1 MNTTALVEQLK
12 DAGED
17 FEFYPT
23 TREMVKMIW
32 DHRRRKWDDGS
43 PHIDDFGAV
52 LDIGCGTC
60 NFRRWVHEFN
70 AETAK
75 EPDGD
80 RKTVGMSHYYVMEKS
95 LILLDRLEPDVVVLG
110 TDFNAATLIDK
121 PVDTIFCNPPY
132 REFEN
137 WAARIITESTCKDI
151 YLIIPRRWRK
161 SEKIMLALK
170 QMKLSLELHEVKHY
184 DFLTVYKETMT
195 DVEVIGSADFLD
207 AERAARAKVDILHI
221 CKKYTAKDAA
231 FDRFFDEIFGMPEST
246 KGKYDFEYQ
255 ERQSEAAAIKAELM
269 TGRDKIEILCRG
281 FEEKQ
286 KQLFE
291 HFKTICNLDAGV
303 LDAIGVK
310 KDAVKAAL
318 KKNFEGLKNLYWE
331 AAFDCLEE
339 ITSRLTSQSRKSL
352 LSRFALLKTVDFT
365 PSNIYA
371 LLVWVIKNAN
381 RYTES
386 QMIDFF
392 MALSSKE
399 NVRNYVSNK
408 RVFEEDRWRYTS
420 QENRHTHYT
429 LDYRIIVTKYALPG
443 EAGYEWHDSTVRD
456 VFHAKIGDICTV
468 ANNLGFP
475 VGLIDIPRAYGAR
488 GEAKTTIKGKPETLF
503 EFRCYQNGNVHIK
516 FNMEFMKALN
526 VAVARKLGWIHNAA
540 DIAREFTPEMA
551 QGAER
556 YFDAFKGLSLEAGA
570 RLLLPEPEPEQKAPA
585 PSPEPEAKKEPEP
598 TARTAAKPE
607 RDFIDGSLF

>member
-12 DAGED
+12 TEGED

-23 TREMVKMIW
+23 TREMVKTIW
-32 DHRRRKWDDGS
+32 NHRRRKWSDGS
-43 PHIDDFGAV
+43 PKIDSFGAV

-60 NFRRWVHEFN
+60 NFRRWVREFDEE
-70 AETAK
+70 AAK
-75 EPDGD
+75 EPNGD
-80 RKTVGMSHYYVMEKS
+80 RKTVGMGNYYVMEKS
-95 LILLDRLEPDVVVLG
+95 RILLDKLEPDIVVLG
-110 TDFNAATLIDK
+110 TDFHEATLIDK
-121 PVDTIFCNPPY
+121 AVDTIFCNPPY
-132 REFEN
+132 REYED
-137 WAARIITESTCKDI
+137 WAARIITESVCKDI
-151 YLIIPRRWRK
+151 YLIIPRRWKK

-170 QMKLSLELHEVKHY
+170 RLNLSLEPHSVKRCE
-184 DFLTVYKETMT
+184 FLIVYQETLT

-207 AERAARAKVDILHI
+207 AERTARAKVDILHI
-221 CKKYTAKDAA
+221 CKKYTSKDAA
-231 FDRFFDEIFGMPEST
+231 FDTFFDEVFGMPDT
-246 KGKYDFEYQ
+246 GKKYDFEHE
-255 ERQSEAAAIKAELM
+255 ERRSEADALKAELL
-269 TGRDKIEILCRG
+269 TGKNKIEILCRG
-281 FEEKQ
+281 FDEKQ

-291 HFKTICNLDAGV
+291 HFKTICGLDVEV
-303 LDAIGVK
+303 LKAIGVR
-310 KDAVKAAL
+310 KDAVKEAL
-318 KKNFEGLKNLYWE
+318 KKNFEGLKNLYWQ

-339 ITSRLTSQSRKSL
+339 ITSRLTSQSRKAL
-352 LSRFALLKTVDFT
+352 LERFTILKTVDFT

-371 LLVWVIKNAN
+371 LIVWVIKNAN
-381 RYTES
+381 RYTEQ

-408 RVFEEDRWRYTS
+408 RAFEEDRWRYTS
-420 QENRHTHYT
+420 RENRNTHYT

-456 VFHAKIGDICTV
+456 VFHTKISDICTV

-475 VGLIDIPRAYGAR
+475 VGLIDIPRSYGAR
-488 GEAKTTIKGKPETLF
+488 GTAKTTIGGKPETLF

-526 VAVARKLGWIHNAA
+526 VAVARKLGWIHKAA

-556 YFDAFKGLSLEAGA
+556 YFDAFKGLSLETGA
-570 RLLLPEPEPEQKAPA
+570 RLLLPEL
-585 PSPEPEAKKEPEP
+585 EPEP
-598 TARTAAKPE
+598 KPEARTEPTAPETAKPE
-607 RDFIDGSLF
+607 PNFTTGTLF

>member
-23 TREMVKMIW
+23 TREMVKTIW
-32 DHRRRKWDDGS
+32 NNRRRKWSDGS
-43 PHIDDFGAV
+43 PHIDSFGAV

-60 NFRRWVHEFN
+60 NFRRWVREFD
-70 AETAK
+70 AEAAK
-75 EPDGD
+75 EPNGD
-80 RKTVGMSHYYVMEKS
+80 RKTVGMGNYYVMEKS
-95 LILLDRLEPDVVVLG
+95 RILLDKLEPDIVVLG
-110 TDFNAATLIDK
+110 TDFHEATLIDK

-132 REFEN
+132 REYED
-137 WAARIITESTCKDI
+137 WAARIITESVCKDI
-151 YLIIPRRWRK
+151 YLIIPRRWK
-161 SEKIMLALK
+161 QSDKIMLALK
-170 QMKLSLELHEVKHY
+170 KMKLSIAPRQIELCTCEG
-184 DFLTVYKETMT
+184 DFTEIIHDVTVL
-195 DVEVIGSADFLD
+195 GSADFLD
-207 AERAARAKVDILHI
+207 AERAARAKVDIVHI
-221 CKKYTAKDAA
+221 CKKHTSKDAA
-231 FDRFFDEIFGMPEST
+231 FDTFFDEVFGMPDT
-246 KGKYDFEYQ
+246 GKEYDFEHE
-255 ERQSEAAAIKAELM
+255 ERRSECEALKAELL
-269 TGRDKIEILCRG
+269 TGKNKIEILCRG
-281 FEEKQ
+281 YEEKQ

-339 ITSRLTSQSRKSL
+339 ITSRLTSQSRKAL

-381 RYTES
+381 RYTED

-526 VAVARKLGWIHNAA
+526 VAVARKLGWIHKAA

-556 YFDAFKGLSLEAGA
+556 YFDAFKGLSLETGA
-570 RLLLPEPEPEQKAPA
+570 RLLLPEPEPEPK
-585 PSPEPEAKKEPEP
+585 PEARTEP
-598 TARTAAKPE
+598 TAPETAKPE
-607 RDFIDGSLF
+607 PVFTTGTLF

>member
-1 MNTTALVEQLK
+1 MKTTALVEQLK
-12 DAGED
+12 EAGED

-32 DHRRRKWDDGS
+32 DHRRGKWDDGS
-43 PHIDDFGAV
+43 PHIADFGTV

-70 AETAK
+70 AEVAK

-80 RKTVGMSHYYVMEKS
+80 RHTVDMHGYYVMEKS
-95 LILLDRLEPDVVVLG
+95 LILLNQLDPDVVVLG
-110 TDFNAATLIDK
+110 TDFHEATLIDK

-132 REFEN
+132 REYED
-137 WAARIITESTCKDI
+137 WAARIITESACKEI
-151 YLIIPRRWRK
+151 YLIIPRRWK
-161 SEKIMLALK
+161 ESEKIMLALK
-170 QMKLSLELHEVKHY
+170 RMKLSFEPHQVQRCE
-184 DFLTVYKETMT
+184 FLTVTKETVT

-207 AERAARAKVDILHI
+207 AERAARAKVDIIHI
-221 CKKYTAKDAA
+221 NKKYTPQDAG
-231 FDRFFDEIFGMPEST
+231 FDRFFDDTFGMPDEAKS
-246 KGKYDFEYQ
+246 KYDFEYQ
-255 ERQSEAAAIKAELM
+255 ERQAEAEALKAELL
-269 TGRDKIEILCRG
+269 TGRNKVEILCRG
-281 FEEKQ
+281 YDEKQ

-291 HFKTICNLDAGV
+291 HFKTICGLDAGV
-303 LDAIGVK
+303 LEAIGVR
-310 KDAVKAAL
+310 KDAVKKAL
-318 KKNFEGLKNLYWE
+318 KKNFEGLKNLYWN

-339 ITSRLTSQSRKSL
+339 ITSRLTSQSRKDML
-352 LSRFALLKTVDFT
+352 GRFTLLKTVDFT

-371 LLVWVIKNAN
+371 LIVWVIKNAN
-381 RYTES
+381 RYTED

-408 RVFEEDRWRYTS
+408 RVFEQDRWRYTS
-420 QENRHTHYT
+420 RENRNTHYT
-429 LDYRIIVTKYALPG
+429 LDYRIVVTKHALPG

-456 VFHAKIGDICTV
+456 IFQTKIGDICTV

-475 VGLIDIPRAYGAR
+475 VGRIDIPRSYGAR
-488 GEAKTTIKGKPETLF
+488 GTAQTTIDGKPETLF
-503 EFRCYQNGNVHIK
+503 AFRCYQNRNVHIK

-526 VAVARKLGWIHNAA
+526 VAVARKLGWIKNKS

-551 QGAER
+551 EGAER

-570 RLLLPEPEPEQKAPA
+570 LLMLPEPEPEAPA
-585 PSPEPEAKKEPEP
+585 ASPDPEAKKEPAP
-598 TARTAAKPE
+598 TARVAAKPE
-607 RDFIDGSLF
+607 RKFIEGSLF

>member
-12 DAGED
+12 TEGED

-23 TREMVKMIW
+23 TREMVKTIW
-32 DHRRRKWDDGS
+32 NHRRRKWSDGS
-43 PHIDDFGAV
+43 PKIDSFGAV

-60 NFRRWVHEFN
+60 NFRRWVREFDEE
-70 AETAK
+70 AAK
-75 EPDGD
+75 EPNGD
-80 RKTVGMSHYYVMEKS
+80 RKTVGMGNYYVMEKS
-95 LILLDRLEPDVVVLG
+95 RILLDKLEPDIVVLG
-110 TDFNAATLIDK
+110 TDFHEATLIDK
-121 PVDTIFCNPPY
+121 AVDTIFCNPPY
-132 REFEN
+132 REYED
-137 WAARIITESTCKDI
+137 WAARIITESVCKDI
-151 YLIIPRRWRK
+151 YLIIPRRWKK

-170 QMKLSLELHEVKHY
+170 RLNLSLEPHSVKRCE
-184 DFLTVYKETMT
+184 FLIVYQETLT

-207 AERAARAKVDILHI
+207 AERTARAKVDILHI
-221 CKKYTAKDAA
+221 CKKYTSKDAA
-231 FDRFFDEIFGMPEST
+231 FDTFFDEVFGMPDT
-246 KGKYDFEYQ
+246 GKKYDFEHE
-255 ERQSEAAAIKAELM
+255 ERRSEADALKAELL
-269 TGRDKIEILCRG
+269 TGKNKIEILCRG
-281 FEEKQ
+281 FDEKQ

-291 HFKTICNLDAGV
+291 HFKTICGLDVEV
-303 LDAIGVK
+303 LKAIGVR
-310 KDAVKAAL
+310 KDAVKEAL
-318 KKNFEGLKNLYWE
+318 KKNFEGLKNLYWQ

-339 ITSRLTSQSRKSL
+339 ITSRLTSQSRKAL
-352 LSRFALLKTVDFT
+352 LERFTILKTVDFT

-371 LLVWVIKNAN
+371 LIVWVIKNAN
-381 RYTES
+381 RYTEQ

-408 RVFEEDRWRYTS
+408 RAFEEDRWRYTS
-420 QENRHTHYT
+420 RENRNTHYT

-456 VFHAKIGDICTV
+456 VFHTKISDICTV

-475 VGLIDIPRAYGAR
+475 VGLIDIPRSYGAR
-488 GEAKTTIKGKPETLF
+488 GTAKTTIGGKPETLF

-526 VAVARKLGWIHNAA
+526 VAVARKLGWIHKAA

-556 YFDAFKGLSLEAGA
+556 YFDAFKGLSLETGA
-570 RLLLPEPEPEQKAPA
+570 RLLLPEPEPEPK
-585 PSPEPEAKKEPEP
+585 PEARTEP
-598 TARTAAKPE
+598 TAPETAKPE
-607 RDFIDGSLF
+607 PVFTTGTLF

>member
-12 DAGED
+12 EAGED

-23 TREMVKMIW
+23 TRAMVKTIW
-32 DHRRRKWDDGS
+32 DHRRRKYSDGS
-43 PHIDDFGAV
+43 PYSVGFGTV

-60 NFRRWVHEFN
+60 NFRRWVHEFD
-70 AETAK
+70 AGVEK
-75 EPDGD
+75 EPNGD
-80 RKTVGMSHYYVMEKS
+80 RKTVGMSNYYVMEKS
-95 LILLDRLEPDVVVLG
+95 RILLDALEPDVVVLG
-110 TDFNAATLIDK
+110 TDFNEATLIDK

-132 REFEN
+132 REFET

-151 YLIIPRRWRK
+151 YLIIPRRWRQ

-170 QMKLSLELHEVKHY
+170 RMKLSLEPRQVKRC
-184 DFLTVYKETMT
+184 DFATVYEETLT

-231 FDRFFDEIFGMPEST
+231 FDGFFDDVFGMPDTSEN
-246 KGKYDFEYQ
+246 KYDFEYQ
-255 ERQSEAAAIKAELM
+255 ERQSEAAALKAELL
-269 TGRDKIEILCRG
+269 TGRDKIEILCKG
-281 FEEKQ
+281 YAEKQ
-286 KQLFE
+286 KQLFD

-303 LDAIGVK
+303 LKAIGVH
-310 KDAVKAAL
+310 KDKVKEAL
-318 KKNFEGLKNLYWE
+318 KKNFYGLKNLYWE

-339 ITSRLTSQSRKSL
+339 ITSRLTSQSRKEL
-352 LSRFALLKTVDFT
+352 LERFTLLQTVDFT

-399 NVRNYVSNK
+399 NVQNYVSNK
-408 RVFEEDRWRYTS
+408 RVFEDDGWRYS
-420 QENRHTHYT
+420 SRENRHTHYT
-429 LDYRIIVTKYALPG
+429 LDYRIVVTKWALPG
-443 EAGYEWHDSTVRD
+443 EASYEWHDSTVCD

-475 VGLIDIPRAYGAR
+475 VGLLDIPRAYGAR
-488 GEAKTTIKGKPETLF
+488 GEAKTTINGKPETLF
-503 EFRCYQNGNVHIK
+503 AFRCYRNGNVHIK

-526 VAVARKLGWIHNAA
+526 VAVARKLGWIKNAA

-551 QGAER
+551 EGAER

-570 RLLLPEPEPEQKAPA
+570 RLLLPEPEPEPETPA
-585 PSPEPEAKKEPEP
+585 PSPEPEAKEEPAP

>member
-12 DAGED
+12 AEGED

-23 TREMVKMIW
+23 TREMVKTIW
-32 DHRRRKWDDGS
+32 NHRRRKWSDGS
-43 PHIDDFGAV
+43 PKIDSFGAV

-60 NFRRWVHEFN
+60 NFRRWVREFDEE
-70 AETAK
+70 AAK
-75 EPDGD
+75 EPNGD
-80 RKTVGMSHYYVMEKS
+80 RKTVGMGYYYVMEKS
-95 LILLDRLEPDVVVLG
+95 RILLDKLEPDIVVLG
-110 TDFNAATLIDK
+110 TDFHEATLIDK
-121 PVDTIFCNPPY
+121 AVDTIFCNPPY
-132 REFEN
+132 REYED
-137 WAARIITESTCKDI
+137 WAARIITESVCKDI
-151 YLIIPRRWRK
+151 YLIIPRRWKK

-170 QMKLSLELHEVKHY
+170 RLNLSLEPHSVKRCE
-184 DFLTVYKETMT
+184 FLTVYQETLT

-207 AERAARAKVDILHI
+207 AERTARAKVDILHI
-221 CKKYTAKDAA
+221 CKKYTSKDAA
-231 FDRFFDEIFGMPEST
+231 FDTFFDEVFGMPDT
-246 KGKYDFEYQ
+246 GKKYDFEHE
-255 ERQSEAAAIKAELM
+255 ERRSEADALKAELL
-269 TGRDKIEILCRG
+269 TGKNKIEILCRG
-281 FEEKQ
+281 FYEKQ

-291 HFKTICNLDAGV
+291 HFKTICGLDVEV
-303 LDAIGVK
+303 LKAIGVR
-310 KDAVKAAL
+310 KDAVKEAL
-318 KKNFEGLKNLYWE
+318 KKNFEGLKNLYWQ

-339 ITSRLTSQSRKSL
+339 ITSRLTSQSRKAL
-352 LSRFALLKTVDFT
+352 LERFTILKTVDFT

-371 LLVWVIKNAN
+371 LIVWVIKNAN
-381 RYTES
+381 RYTEQ

-408 RVFEEDRWRYTS
+408 RAFEEDRWRYTS
-420 QENRHTHYT
+420 RENRNTHYT

-456 VFHAKIGDICTV
+456 VFQTKISDICTV

-475 VGLIDIPRAYGAR
+475 VGLIDIPRSYGAR
-488 GEAKTTIKGKPETLF
+488 GTAKTTIGGKPETLF

-526 VAVARKLGWIHNAA
+526 VAVARKLGWIHKAA

-556 YFDAFKGLSLEAGA
+556 YFDAFKGLSLETGA
-570 RLLLPEPEPEQKAPA
+570 RLLLPEPEPEPK
-585 PSPEPEAKKEPEP
+585 PEARTEP
-598 TARTAAKPE
+598 TAPETAKPE
-607 RDFIDGSLF
+607 PVFTTGTLF

>member
-12 DAGED
+12 AEGED

-23 TREMVKMIW
+23 TREMVKTIW
-32 DHRRRKWDDGS
+32 NHRRRKWSDGS
-43 PHIDDFGAV
+43 PHIDSFGAV

-60 NFRRWVHEFN
+60 NFRRWVREFDEE
-70 AETAK
+70 AAK
-75 EPDGD
+75 EPNGD
-80 RKTVGMSHYYVMEKS
+80 RKTVGMGNYYVMEKS
-95 LILLDRLEPDVVVLG
+95 RILLDKLEPDIVVLG
-110 TDFNAATLIDK
+110 TDFHEATLIDK
-121 PVDTIFCNPPY
+121 AVDTIFCNPPY
-132 REFEN
+132 REYED
-137 WAARIITESTCKDI
+137 WAARIITESVCKDI
-151 YLIIPRRWRK
+151 YLIIPRRWKK

-170 QMKLSLELHEVKHY
+170 RLNLSLEPHSVKRCE
-184 DFLTVYKETMT
+184 FLTVYQETLT

-207 AERAARAKVDILHI
+207 AERTARAKVDILHI
-221 CKKYTAKDAA
+221 CKKYTSKDAA
-231 FDRFFDEIFGMPEST
+231 FDTFFDEVFGMPDT
-246 KGKYDFEYQ
+246 GKKYDFEHE
-255 ERQSEAAAIKAELM
+255 ERRSEADALKAELL
-269 TGRDKIEILCRG
+269 TGKNKIEILCRG
-281 FEEKQ
+281 FDEKQ

-291 HFKTICNLDAGV
+291 HFKTICGLDVEV
-303 LDAIGVK
+303 LKAIGVR
-310 KDAVKAAL
+310 KDAVKEAL
-318 KKNFEGLKNLYWE
+318 KKNFEGLKNLYWQ

-339 ITSRLTSQSRKSL
+339 ITSRLTSQSRKAL
-352 LSRFALLKTVDFT
+352 LERFTILKTVDFT

-371 LLVWVIKNAN
+371 LIVWVIKNAN
-381 RYTES
+381 RYTEQ

-408 RVFEEDRWRYTS
+408 RAFEEDRWRYNS
-420 QENRHTHYT
+420 RENRNTHYT

-456 VFHAKIGDICTV
+456 VFHTKISDICTV

-475 VGLIDIPRAYGAR
+475 VGLIDIPRSYGAR
-488 GEAKTTIKGKPETLF
+488 GTAKTTIGGKPETLF

-526 VAVARKLGWIHNAA
+526 VAVARKLGWIHKAA

-556 YFDAFKGLSLEAGA
+556 YFDAFKGLSLETGA
-570 RLLLPEPEPEQKAPA
+570 RLLLPEPEPEPK
-585 PSPEPEAKKEPEP
+585 PEARTEP
-598 TARTAAKPE
+598 TAPETAKPE
-607 RDFIDGSLF
+607 PNFTTGTLF

>member
-32 DHRRRKWDDGS
+32 DHRRRDAEPDAYWTA
-43 PHIDDFGAV
+43 HNLGAV

-60 NFRRWVHEFN
+60 NFLRWIKEFN
-70 AETAK
+70 AEAEK
-75 EPDGD
+75 REKDGD
-80 RKTVGMSHYYVMEKS
+80 RHTVGIHGYYVMEKS
-95 LILLDRLEPDVVVLG
+95 IILLNKLEPDVVVLG

-121 PVDTIFCNPPY
+121 QVDTIFCNPPY
-132 REFEN
+132 REYEH
-137 WAARIITESTCKDI
+137 WTERIITESACKEI
-151 YLIIPRRWRK
+151 YLIIPRRWRQSDRIK
-161 SEKIMLALK
+161 RALATVKIPLDR
-170 QMKLSLELHEVKHY
+170 E
-184 DFLTVYKETMT
+184 T
-195 DVEVIGSADFLD
+195 DVPEDERAVKVIGSADFLD
-207 AERAARAKVDILHI
+207 AERAARAKVDILYI
-221 CKKYTAKDAA
+221 NKKYTPQEAA
-231 FDRFFDEIFGMPEST
+231 FDRFFDEIFGMPDETRS
-246 KGKYDFEYQ
+246 KYDFEYQ
-255 ERQSEAAAIKAELM
+255 ERQGEAEALRAELL

-303 LDAIGVK
+303 LEAIGVRK
-310 KDAVKAAL
+310 EAVKKAL
-318 KKNFEGLKNLYWE
+318 KKNFEGLKNLYWQ

-339 ITSRLTSQSRKSL
+339 ITSRLTSQSRRSL
-352 LSRFALLKTVDFT
+352 LERFTLLKTVDFT

-381 RYTES
+381 RYTED

-443 EAGYEWHDSTVRD
+443 DTYSVDDLRYSFKCKVQ
-456 VFHAKIGDICTV
+456 DICTV

-488 GEAKTTIKGKPETLF
+488 GEAKTTINGKPETLF
-503 EFRCYQNGNVHIK
+503 AFRCYQNGNVHIK

-551 QGAER
+551 DGAER

-570 RLLLPEPEPEQKAPA
+570 RLLLPEPEPEQEAPA
-585 PSPEPEAKKEPEP
+585 PSPEPEAKKEPAP

>member
-12 DAGED
+12 AEGED

-23 TREMVKMIW
+23 TREMVKTIW
-32 DHRRRKWDDGS
+32 NHRRRKWSDGS
-43 PHIDDFGAV
+43 PKIDSFGAV

-60 NFRRWVHEFN
+60 NFRRWVREFDEE
-70 AETAK
+70 AAK
-75 EPDGD
+75 EPNGD
-80 RKTVGMSHYYVMEKS
+80 RKTVGMGYYYVMEKS
-95 LILLDRLEPDVVVLG
+95 RILLDKLEPDIVVLG
-110 TDFNAATLIDK
+110 TDFHEATLIDK
-121 PVDTIFCNPPY
+121 AVDTIFCNPPY
-132 REFEN
+132 REYED
-137 WAARIITESTCKDI
+137 WAARIITESVCKDI
-151 YLIIPRRWRK
+151 YLIIPRRWKK

-170 QMKLSLELHEVKHY
+170 RLNLSLEPHSVKRCE
-184 DFLTVYKETMT
+184 FLTVYQETLT

-207 AERAARAKVDILHI
+207 AERTARAKVDILHI
-221 CKKYTAKDAA
+221 CKKYTSKDAA
-231 FDRFFDEIFGMPEST
+231 FDTFFDEVFGMPDT
-246 KGKYDFEYQ
+246 GKKYDFEHE
-255 ERQSEAAAIKAELM
+255 ERRSEADALKAELL
-269 TGRDKIEILCRG
+269 TGKNKIEILCRG
-281 FEEKQ
+281 FYEKQ

-291 HFKTICNLDAGV
+291 HFKTICGLDVEV
-303 LDAIGVK
+303 LKAIGVR
-310 KDAVKAAL
+310 KDAVKEAL
-318 KKNFEGLKNLYWE
+318 KKNFEGLKNLYWQ

-339 ITSRLTSQSRKSL
+339 ITSRLTSQSRKAL
-352 LSRFALLKTVDFT
+352 LERFTILKTVDFT

-371 LLVWVIKNAN
+371 LIVWVIKNAN
-381 RYTES
+381 RYTEQ

-408 RVFEEDRWRYTS
+408 RAFEEDRWRYTS
-420 QENRHTHYT
+420 RENRNTHYT

-456 VFHAKIGDICTV
+456 VFQTKISDICTV

-475 VGLIDIPRAYGAR
+475 VGLIDIPRSYGAR
-488 GEAKTTIKGKPETLF
+488 GTAKTTIDGKPETLF

-526 VAVARKLGWIHNAA
+526 VAVARKLGWIHKAA

-556 YFDAFKGLSLEAGA
+556 YFDAFKGLSLETGA
-570 RLLLPEPEPEQKAPA
+570 RLLLPEPEPEPK
-585 PSPEPEAKKEPEP
+585 PEARTEP
-598 TARTAAKPE
+598 TAPETAKPE
-607 RDFIDGSLF
+607 PVFTTGTLF

>member
-1 MNTTALVEQLK
+1 MKTTALVEKLK
-12 DAGED
+12 AAGED

-32 DHRRRKWDDGS
+32 DHRRRKYSDGS
-43 PHIDDFGAV
+43 PYIDGFGAV

-60 NFRRWVHEFN
+60 NFRRWVHEFD
-70 AETAK
+70 AGVAK
-75 EPDGD
+75 GPNGG
-80 RKTVGMSHYYVMEKS
+80 RKTVGMSNYYVMEKS
-95 LILLDRLEPDVVVLG
+95 RILLDALDPDVVVLG
-110 TDFNAATLIDK
+110 TDFNEATLIDK

-132 REFEN
+132 RQFED

-151 YLIIPRRWRK
+151 YLIIPRRWRQ

-170 QMKLSLELHEVKHY
+170 QMKLSLEPHEVKHC

-207 AERAARAKVDILHI
+207 AERAARAKVDIVYI
-221 CKKYTAKDAA
+221 NKKYAAKDAG
-231 FDRFFDEIFGMPEST
+231 FDCFFDDVFGMPDDGKS
-246 KGKYDFEYQ
+246 KYDFEYQ
-255 ERQSEAAAIKAELM
+255 ERQSEAAALKAELL

-281 FEEKQ
+281 YAEKQ
-286 KQLFE
+286 KQLFD

-339 ITSRLTSQSRKSL
+339 ITSRLTSQSRKAL

-381 RYTES
+381 RYTED

-420 QENRHTHYT
+420 RENRNTHYT
-429 LDYRIIVTKYALPG
+429 LDYRIVVTKYALPG
-443 EAGYEWHDSTVRD
+443 EMAYEWHNSTVRD
-456 VFHAKIGDICTV
+456 VFHAKIRDICTV

-475 VGLIDIPRAYGAR
+475 VGLLDIPQAYGAR
-488 GEAKTTIKGKPETLF
+488 GEAKTTINGKPETLF
-503 EFRCYQNGNVHIK
+503 AFRCYQNGNVHIK

-551 QGAER
+551 EGAER
-556 YFDAFKGLSLEAGA
+556 YFDAFKGLSLEAGT
-570 RLLLPEPEPEQKAPA
+570 RLLLPEPEPEPEAPA
-585 PSPEPEAKKEPEP
+585 PCPAP
-598 TARTAAKPE
+598 TAPVAGASKP
-607 RDFIDGSLF
+607 DFIGGTLF